1 MTSQQLPRG
10 EHFWWEG
17 TATMDDHRN
26 YLDLMI
32 TRSSA
37 YELIDAE
44 IKRRIKEGRTM
55 RQLKPKRGYVVD
67 NSEMLTALTLEKM
80 KA

>member
-1 MTSQQLPRG
+1 VG
-10 EHFWWEG
+10 G
-17 TATMDDHRN
+17 TAAMEDQRN

-32 TRSSA
+32 TRPSA

-55 RQLKPKRGYVVD
+55 GQLKPKRVYVLE
-67 NSEMLTALTLEKM
+67 NGEALTALTREKM
-80 KA
+80 EA

>member
-1 MTSQQLPRG
+1 
-10 EHFWWEG
+10 
-17 TATMDDHRN
+17 
-26 YLDLMI
+26 
-32 TRSSA
+32 
-37 YELIDAE
+37 LIDAE